1 MLGVVVVQRFL
12 DGFSFC
18 SFLSFF
24 FNFCDRL
31 VFKDVEGK
39 SGSGHQ
45 SLVDNKIMFRVG
57 MNKVDVFWSVFNY
70 VSLVIVVV
78 LNFSFRLHKFAN
90 VDRSCVGVLFQK
102 IIQFWKHVI

>member
-1 MLGVVVVQRFL
+1 
-12 DGFSFC
+12 
-18 SFLSFF
+18 
-24 FNFCDRL
+24 
-31 VFKDVEGK
+31 
-39 SGSGHQ
+39 
-45 SLVDNKIMFRVG
+45 

-78 LNFSFRLHKFAN
+78 LNFSFRLHEFAN